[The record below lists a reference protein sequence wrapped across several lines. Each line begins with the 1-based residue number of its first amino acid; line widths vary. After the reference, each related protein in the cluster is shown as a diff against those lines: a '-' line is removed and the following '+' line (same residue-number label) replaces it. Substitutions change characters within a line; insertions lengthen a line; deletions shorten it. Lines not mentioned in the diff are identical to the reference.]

1 MTVTVHIQRDRLGKI
16 PAYAHP
22 GDAGFDFQAAIDAPI
37 RIWPGE
43 RKMIPTGLRMAI
55 PDGYEVQ
62 VRSRSGLSY
71 KHGVVVANAPG
82 TLDSGFRGE
91 VCVILQN
98 LGDGPFPIEPGDR
111 IAQGVLAPVMQAA
124 FVEADTLGE
133 SQRGD
138 GGFGSTGVAA

>member
-1 MTVTVHIQRDRLGKI
+1 MEVRIQADRFGRI
-16 PAYAHP
+16 PEYAHP
-22 GDAGFDFQAAIDAPI
+22 GDAGFDFRAAIDAPI
-37 RIWPGE
+37 RLWPGE

-71 KHGVVVANAPG
+71 KNGVVVANAPG
-82 TLDSGFRGE
+82 TIDSGFRGE

-111 IAQGVLAPVMQAA
+111 IAQGVLAPVVRAE
-124 FVEADTLGE
+124 FVEADTLDD
-133 SQRGD
+133 SQRGE
-138 GGFGSTGVAA
+138 GGFGSTGVAE